1 VAGRV
6 GRPRSVPARDGRRE
20 AIAGRQRLGGQADV
34 LCRQAAGREREC
46 RGRDE
51 AEQGDCGDAN
61 GSG

>member
-1 VAGRV
+1 MAC
-6 GRPRSVPARDGRRE
+6 DGRRE

-34 LCRQAAGREREC
+34 LRGQAAGRERER
-46 RGRDE
+46 RGRHE

>member
-1 VAGRV
+1 MAC
-6 GRPRSVPARDGRRE
+6 DGRRK

-34 LCRQAAGREREC
+34 LRRQAAGRERE
-46 RGRDE
+46 RRSRDE